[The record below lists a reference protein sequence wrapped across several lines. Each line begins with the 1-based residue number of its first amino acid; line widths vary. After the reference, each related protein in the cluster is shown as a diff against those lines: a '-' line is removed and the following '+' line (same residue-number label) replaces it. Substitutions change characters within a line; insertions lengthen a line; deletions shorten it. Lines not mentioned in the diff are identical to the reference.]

1 MNDPKGITFR
11 PARTASAL
19 GGTALA
25 IALAWL
31 VPAPAPAQDLQG
43 TLKKIRDSGTITLGY
58 REQSLPFSF
67 RGDDGKPAGYSVD
80 LCQRIA
86 TGVQQQLKLPKLDV
100 KWVPV
105 TPENRIASVVNGTVD
120 LECGS
125 TTSSL
130 SRHERVDFSHM
141 TFVDGGSLLV
151 KMGGSIAT
159 LQDLGGKKIG
169 VVPGTT
175 TDGAIRSVLQRA
187 SVTAEIVPIT
197 DHRGGL
203 VALETGAIDAY
214 ASDRV
219 ILIGLAATAKDPGQF
234 GIAEQYLSYE
244 PYAFMLRRGDAPF
257 RLAVNRV
264 LSSLYRS
271 GDILQIYGRWF
282 GKLGPPSR
290 ILIAMYA
297 LHALPE

>member
-1 MNDPKGITFR
+1 MSVLKAVLLVISLAGLI
-11 PARTASAL
+11 PAAAS
-19 GGTALA
+19 
-25 IALAWL
+25 
-31 VPAPAPAQDLQG
+31 AQDLKG
-43 TLKKIRDSGTITLGY
+43 TLKKIKDSGTITIGY

-67 RGDDGKPAGYSVD
+67 RGDDGKPTGYSVD
-80 LCQRIA
+80 LCQRIV
-86 TGVQQQLKLPKLDV
+86 TGIQQQVELPKLDV

-105 TPENRIASVVNGTVD
+105 TVDTRIAAVVNGTID

-130 SRHERVDFSHM
+130 SRQEQVDFSNM

-151 KMGGSIAT
+151 KLTSNFAN

-169 VVPGTT
+169 VIPGTT
-175 TDGAIRSVLQRA
+175 TESALKSLLQKT
-187 SVTAEIVPIT
+187 SVTAQIVTIT

-203 VALETGAIDAY
+203 AALESGSIDAY

-234 GIAEQYLSYE
+234 AIAEQYLSYE
-244 PYAFMLRRGDAPF
+244 PYAFMMRRGDAPF

-271 GDILQIYGRWF
+271 GEIVQIYGRWF
-282 GKLGPPSR
+282 GKLGPPPK

>member
-1 MNDPKGITFR
+1 MKSLKGI
-11 PARTASAL
+11 RTAL
-19 GGTALA
+19 GGIAVALA
-25 IALAWL
+25 ATWL
-31 VPAPAPAQDLQG
+31 VVAPAPAQDLQG
-43 TLKKIRDSGTITLGY
+43 TLKKIRDSGTITIGY

-67 RGDDGKPAGYSVD
+67 RGDDGKPTGYSVD

-86 TGVQQQLKLPKLDV
+86 TGIQQQLKLPKLDV

-105 TPENRIASVVNGTVD
+105 TPENRITSVVNGTID

-130 SRHERVDFSHM
+130 SRQEQVDFSNM

-151 KMGGSIAT
+151 KIGGSIAT

-175 TDGAIRSVLQRA
+175 TDGAIRSMLQRA
-187 SVTAEIVPIT
+187 AISVELVPVT

-203 VALETGAIDAY
+203 AALESGAIDAY

-234 GIAEQYLSYE
+234 AIAEQYLSYE
-244 PYAFMLRRGDAPF
+244 PYGFMLRRGDAPF

-271 GDILQIYGRWF
+271 GEIVQIYSRWF
-282 GKLGPPSR
+282 GKLGPPSK

-297 LHALPE
+297 LYALPE

>member
-1 MNDPKGITFR
+1 MKDPKGIR
-11 PARTASAL
+11 KAL
-19 GGTALA
+19 GGVAVALA
-25 IALAWL
+25 ATWL
-31 VPAPAPAQDLQG
+31 VAAPSPAQDLQG
-43 TLKKIRDSGTITLGY
+43 TLKKIRDSGTITIGY

-86 TGVQQQLKLPKLDV
+86 TGIQQQLKLPKLDL

-105 TPENRIASVVNGTVD
+105 TPENRITSVVNGAID

-130 SRHERVDFSHM
+130 SRQEQVDFSHM

-151 KMGGSIAT
+151 KLGGSIAT
-159 LQDLGGKKIG
+159 LQDLAGKKIG

-175 TDGAIRSVLQRA
+175 TDGAIRSVLQRV
-187 SVTAEIVPIT
+187 SVTAQIVTIT

-203 VALETGAIDAY
+203 AALESGAIDAY

-234 GIAEQYLSYE
+234 AIAEQYLSYE
-244 PYAFMLRRGDAPF
+244 PYAFMLRRGDAAF

-271 GDILQIYGRWF
+271 GDVLQIYGRWF
-282 GKLGPPSR
+282 GRLGPPSK
-290 ILIAMYA
+290 IVLAMYA

>member
-1 MNDPKGITFR
+1 MSVPR
-11 PARTASAL
+11 SVAV
-19 GGTALA
+19 A
-25 IALAWL
+25 IVLAWL
-31 VPAPAPAQDLQG
+31 AAAPTLAQDLQG
-43 TLKKIRDSGTITLGY
+43 TLKKIRDSGTITIGY
-58 REQSLPFSF
+58 REQSLPFAF

-86 TGVQQQLKLPKLDV
+86 TGVQQQLKLAKLDV

-125 TTSSL
+125 TTASL
-130 SRHERVDFSHM
+130 SRQEQVDFSNM
-141 TFVDGGSLLV
+141 IFVDGGSLLV
-151 KMGGSIAT
+151 KMGGGIGT

-175 TDGAIRSVLQRA
+175 TDGAIRSMLQRA
-187 SVTAEIVPIT
+187 AVSAELVPVT

-203 VALETGAIDAY
+203 AALESGAIDAY

-234 GIAEQYLSYE
+234 AIAEQYLSYE
-244 PYAFMLRRGDAPF
+244 PYGFMLRRGDAPF

-264 LSSLYRS
+264 LASLYRS
-271 GDILQIYGRWF
+271 GEIVQIYNRWF
-282 GKLGPPSR
+282 GKLGPPSK
-290 ILIAMYA
+290 ILVAMYA
-297 LHALPE
+297 LYALPE

>member
-1 MNDPKGITFR
+1 MNDLKGTTSR
-11 PARTASAL
+11 PAGAARAL
-19 GGTALA
+19 GGIAAA

-31 VPAPAPAQDLQG
+31 VPAPVSGQDLQG
-43 TLKKIRDSGTITLGY
+43 TLKKIKDSGTIVVGY
-58 REQSLPFSF
+58 REQSLPFAF

-86 TGVQQQLKLPKLDV
+86 TGIQQQLKLAKLDV

-105 TPENRIASVVNGTVD
+105 TPENRIASVVNGTID

-125 TTSSL
+125 TTASL
-130 SRHERVDFSHM
+130 SRQEQVDFSNM
-141 TFVDGGSLLV
+141 TFIDGGSLLI
-151 KMGGSIAT
+151 KLGTNMST
-159 LQDLGGKKIG
+159 LQDIGGKKIG

-175 TDGAIRSVLQRA
+175 TEGVIRTMLQKA
-187 SVTAEIVPIT
+187 QITADVVPVT

-203 VALETGAIDAY
+203 AALESGSIDAY

-234 GIAEQYLSYE
+234 AIAEQYLSYE

-264 LSSLYRS
+264 LASLYRS
-271 GDILQIYGRWF
+271 GEIIPIYARWF
-282 GKLGPPSR
+282 GRLGQPSK
-290 ILIAMYA
+290 ILVAMYA
-297 LHALPE
+297 LYALPE

>member
-1 MNDPKGITFR
+1 MNDLKGTTSR
-11 PARTASAL
+11 PAGAARAL
-19 GGTALA
+19 GGIAAA

-31 VPAPAPAQDLQG
+31 VPAPVSGQDLQG
-43 TLKKIRDSGTITLGY
+43 TLKKIKDSGTIVMGY
-58 REQSLPFSF
+58 REQSLPFAF

-86 TGVQQQLKLPKLDV
+86 TGIQQQLKLAKLDV

-105 TPENRIASVVNGTVD
+105 TPENRIASVVNGTID

-125 TTSSL
+125 TTASL
-130 SRHERVDFSHM
+130 SRQEQVDFSNM
-141 TFVDGGSLLV
+141 TFIDGGSLLI
-151 KMGGSIAT
+151 KLGTNMST
-159 LQDLGGKKIG
+159 LQDIGGKKIG

-175 TDGAIRSVLQRA
+175 TEGMIRTMLQKA
-187 SVTAEIVPIT
+187 QITADVVPVT

-203 VALETGAIDAY
+203 AALESGSIDAY

-234 GIAEQYLSYE
+234 AVAEQYLSYE

-264 LSSLYRS
+264 LASLYRS
-271 GDILQIYGRWF
+271 GQIIPIYARWF
-282 GKLGPPSR
+282 GRLGQPSK
-290 ILIAMYA
+290 ILVAMYA
-297 LHALPE
+297 LYALPE

>member
-1 MNDPKGITFR
+1 MSR
-11 PARTASAL
+11 SWSVAV
-19 GGTALA
+19 A
-25 IALAWL
+25 IVLAWL
-31 VPAPAPAQDLQG
+31 VPAAALAQDLQG
-43 TLKKIRDSGTITLGY
+43 TLKKIQDSGTITIGY
-58 REQSLPFSF
+58 REQSLPFAF

-80 LCQRIA
+80 LCRRIA
-86 TGVQQQLKLPKLDV
+86 TGVQQQLKLAKLDV

-125 TTSSL
+125 TTASL
-130 SRHERVDFSHM
+130 SRQEQVDFSNM
-141 TFVDGGSLLV
+141 IFVDGGSLLV
-151 KMGGSIAT
+151 KMGGGIGT
-159 LQDLGGKKIG
+159 LRDLGGKKIG

-175 TDGAIRSVLQRA
+175 TDGAIRSTLQRA
-187 SVTAEIVPIT
+187 RVAAELVPVT

-203 VALETGAIDAY
+203 AALESGAVDAY

-234 GIAEQYLSYE
+234 AIAEQYLSYE
-244 PYAFMLRRGDAPF
+244 PYGFMLRRGDAPF

-271 GDILQIYGRWF
+271 GEIVQIYNRWF
-282 GKLGPPSR
+282 GKLGPPSK
-290 ILIAMYA
+290 ILAAMYA
-297 LHALPE
+297 LYALPE

>member
-1 MNDPKGITFR
+1 MNDLKGTTSR
-11 PARTASAL
+11 PAGAARAL
-19 GGTALA
+19 GGIAAA

-31 VPAPAPAQDLQG
+31 VPAPVSGQDLQG
-43 TLKKIRDSGTITLGY
+43 TLKKIKDSGTIVMGY
-58 REQSLPFSF
+58 REQSLPFAF

-86 TGVQQQLKLPKLDV
+86 TGIQQQLKLAKLDV

-105 TPENRIASVVNGTVD
+105 TPENRIASVVNGTID

-125 TTSSL
+125 TTASL
-130 SRHERVDFSHM
+130 SRQEQVDFSNM
-141 TFVDGGSLLV
+141 TFIDGGSLLI
-151 KMGGSIAT
+151 KLGTNMST
-159 LQDLGGKKIG
+159 LQDIGGKKIG

-175 TDGAIRSVLQRA
+175 TEGMIRTMLQKA
-187 SVTAEIVPIT
+187 QITADVVPVT

-203 VALETGAIDAY
+203 AALESGSIDAY

-234 GIAEQYLSYE
+234 AVAEQYLSYE

-264 LSSLYRS
+264 LASLYRS
-271 GDILQIYGRWF
+271 GEIIPIYARWF
-282 GKLGPPSR
+282 GRLGQPSK
-290 ILIAMYA
+290 ILVAMYA
-297 LHALPE
+297 LYALPE

>member
-1 MNDPKGITFR
+1 MSVFK
-11 PARTASAL
+11 AV
-19 GGTALA
+19 ALA
-25 IALAWL
+25 IVLVWV

-43 TLKKIRDSGTITLGY
+43 TLKKIKDSGTIVIGY

-67 RGDDGKPAGYSVD
+67 RGDDGKPTGYSID
-80 LCQRIA
+80 LCQRIV
-86 TGVQQQLKLPKLDV
+86 TGIQQQLKLPKLDV
-100 KWVPV
+100 KWVAV
-105 TPENRIASVVNGTVD
+105 TVDTRIPAVVNGTID

-130 SRHERVDFSHM
+130 SRQEQVDFSNM

-151 KMGGSIAT
+151 KMTSNFAT

-169 VVPGTT
+169 IILGTT
-175 TDGAIRSVLQRA
+175 TEAAMRTVLQKT
-187 SVTAEIVPIT
+187 SITAEIVPVT
-197 DHRGGL
+197 DHLRGL
-203 VALETGAIDAY
+203 AALESGSIDAY

-219 ILIGLAATAKDPGQF
+219 ILIGLAATANDPGQF
-234 GIAEQYLSYE
+234 AIAEHYLSYE
-244 PYAFMLRRGDAPF
+244 PYGFMMRRGDAPF

-271 GDILQIYGRWF
+271 GEIMQIYGRWF
-282 GKLGPPSR
+282 GKLGRPGN

-297 LHALPE
+297 LYALPE

>member
-1 MNDPKGITFR
+1 MKDPKGIR
-11 PARTASAL
+11 KAL
-19 GGTALA
+19 GVIAVALA
-25 IALAWL
+25 ATWLA
-31 VPAPAPAQDLQG
+31 PAPAPAQDLQG
-43 TLKKIRDSGTITLGY
+43 TLKKIRDSGTITIGY

-86 TGVQQQLKLPKLDV
+86 TGIQQQLKLPKLDV

-105 TPENRIASVVNGTVD
+105 TPENRITSVVSGAID

-130 SRHERVDFSHM
+130 SRQEQVDFSHM

-151 KMGGSIAT
+151 KLGGSIT
-159 LQDLGGKKIG
+159 TMQDLAGKKIG
-169 VVPGTT
+169 VVPSTT

-203 VALETGAIDAY
+203 AALESGAIDAY

-234 GIAEQYLSYE
+234 AIAEQYLSYE
-244 PYAFMLRRGDAPF
+244 PYAFMLRRGDAAY
-257 RLAVNRV
+257 RLALNRV

-271 GDILQIYGRWF
+271 GDVLHIYGRWF
-282 GKLGPPSR
+282 GRLGPPSK
-290 ILIAMYA
+290 IVLAMYA

>member
-1 MNDPKGITFR
+1 MSML
-11 PARTASAL
+11 RTV
-19 GGTALA
+19 ALA
-25 IALAWL
+25 IVLICV

-43 TLKKIRDSGTITLGY
+43 TLKKIKDSGTIVIGY

-67 RGDDGKPAGYSVD
+67 RGDDGKPTGYSID
-80 LCQRIA
+80 LCQRIV

-100 KWVPV
+100 KWVAV
-105 TPENRIASVVNGTVD
+105 TPDTRIPSVVNGTID

-125 TTSSL
+125 TTNSL
-130 SRHERVDFSHM
+130 SRQEQVDFSHM

-151 KMGGSIAT
+151 KLSSKFAT
-159 LQDLGGKKIG
+159 LQDLGGKRIG
-169 VVPGTT
+169 VIPGTT
-175 TDGAIRSVLQRA
+175 TEGALKTVLQKT
-187 SVTAEIVPIT
+187 SLTAQIVPVT

-203 VALETGAIDAY
+203 AALESGSIDAY

-219 ILIGLAATAKDPGQF
+219 ILIGLAATATDPAQF
-234 GIAEQYLSYE
+234 AIAEQYLSYE
-244 PYAFMLRRGDAPF
+244 PYGFMMRRGDAPF

-271 GDILQIYGRWF
+271 GEIMQIYGRWF
-282 GKLGPPSR
+282 GKLGRPGS